1 MSSSKVRCVS
11 GKIEHD
17 AMLPI
22 KHLEVSRKTII
33 YGPNMH
39 MEIGIPRR
47 KDAAMVPGVKPDYL
61 HRLVSNWKPNFGFF
75 V

>member
-1 MSSSKVRCVS
+1 MRFVN

-22 KHLEVSRKTII
+22 ELLKVSRKAIV

-47 KDAAMVPGVKPDYL
+47 KNAAMVPGVKPDYF
-61 HRLVSNWKPNFGFF
+61 HRLVSNGKTNFGFF